1 MQPGVDKFW
10 SVLSLSG
17 EAGAQIHN
25 AGVSILIDICVI
37 VVLASAGTALLYATP
52 AIIGDVFL
60 LSQGSQV

>member
-1 MQPGVDKFW
+1 MQLGVGKFW

-17 EAGAQIHN
+17 EAGAQLHN

-37 VVLASAGTALLYATP
+37 VVLALGRHRAAYATP